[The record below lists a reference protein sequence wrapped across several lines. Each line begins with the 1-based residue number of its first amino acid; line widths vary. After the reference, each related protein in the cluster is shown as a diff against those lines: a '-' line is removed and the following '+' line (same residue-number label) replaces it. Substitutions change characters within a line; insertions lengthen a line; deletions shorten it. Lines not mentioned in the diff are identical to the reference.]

1 MTNPKQFKDTRMC
14 RISIFV
20 FICFL
25 IIGTQFK
32 IGSAEPT
39 GWGKVGARVGFSDS
53 RNEEYFNQYEGFA
66 TYNLPWALNFEN
78 GWDLGTYIEMNAGV
92 LEGGGDT
99 GLVVSVG
106 PGLSLT
112 SPRKRLL
119 LGVGVNPSLVSKT
132 EYGREDI
139 GGPFQFT
146 LYAGLSWIFYRGLSV
161 DYRYQHMSNAGIYS
175 QNPGINQHMFGFSY
189 NF

>member
-1 MTNPKQFKDTRMC
+1 MWPLGVEGHAQARQLLQAAGHDGAAG
-14 RISIFV
+14 V
-20 FICFL
+20 VAVA
-25 IIGTQFK
+25 Q
-32 IGSAEPT
+32 A
-39 GWGKVGARVGFSDS
+39 VGHAHGD
-53 RNEEYFNQYEGFA
+53 GH
-66 TYNLPWALNFEN
+66 
-78 GWDLGTYIEMNAGV
+78 DV

-161 DYRYQHMSNAGIYS
+161 DYRYQHMSNAGIYDE
-175 QNPGINQHMFGFSY
+175 NPGLDMIMLGLIGRF
-189 NF
+189 

>member
-1 MTNPKQFKDTRMC
+1 M
-14 RISIFV
+14 
-20 FICFL
+20 
-25 IIGTQFK
+25 
-32 IGSAEPT
+32 AE
-39 GWGKVGARVGFSDS
+39 RS
-53 RNEEYFNQYEGFA
+53 
-66 TYNLPWALNFEN
+66 ALNWRGTSLLFDAKITARSHD
-78 GWDLGTYIEMNAGV
+78 DLGQI
-92 LEGGGDT
+92 DT

-146 LYAGLSWIFYRGLSV
+146 LYAGLSWIFYRGWSV

-175 QNPGINQHMFGFSY
+175 QNPGINQHMFGLSY